1 MPDFLTRRCGTW
13 HFVRRVPVEFA
24 ALDPRG
30 IIRHSTRIRVT
41 DDRVGRRA
49 GKVARELNEALERHW
64 KSLTDQ
70 KSQADLSGY
79 DAIRRRARALG
90 YDYVSNEQLVA
101 FPIERILD
109 RLEALVANGLT
120 QDATARTA
128 LLGTEKR
135 PSFSLSRLFEE
146 YEAATRDEI
155 RDLSPDQRRIW
166 RNGRIRSVA
175 QFVKVVGDKP
185 VTEITEAD
193 GMDYV
198 EWWRERILE
207 DDVAAKSAN
216 KDIGQLS
223 RMLKEMSV
231 RRRLNLPD
239 IFKGLRLRGEV
250 ERSRQPYDRA
260 FIQDRLIKGDALA
273 GLNEEARL
281 VLYIIVETGLRP
293 SEVVNLRAGTIF
305 LDAAIPHVK
314 VAADGR
320 RLKTEDSAREMPLVG
335 VALAA
340 MRQRPDG
347 FPKYRDKATVLSA
360 TVNKYL
366 AENGLRPTRDHTVY
380 SLRHSFKDRLVA
392 VETPDSL
399 IDSLMG
405 HKTYKPKYGRGP
417 SLELKLKYL
426 ERIAFE
432 PPHRL

>member
-13 HFVRRVPVEFA
+13 HFVRRVPAEFA
-24 ALDPRG
+24 ALDTRG

-49 GKVARELNEALERHW
+49 ARVARELNEALERHW
-64 KSLTDQ
+64 KSLADE
-70 KSQADLSGY
+70 KSQAALSGY

-109 RLEALVANGLT
+109 RLEALMANGLT

-135 PSFSLSRLFEE
+135 PSFLLSRLFEE

-166 RNGRIRSVA
+166 RNGRMRSVA

-207 DDVAAKSAN
+207 EDVAAKSAN

-250 ERSRQPYDRA
+250 ERSRQPYDRT
-260 FIQDRLIKGDALA
+260 FIQD
-273 GLNEEARL
+273 
-281 VLYIIVETGLRP
+281 
-293 SEVVNLRAGTIF
+293 
-305 LDAAIPHVK
+305 
-314 VAADGR
+314 
-320 RLKTEDSAREMPLVG
+320 
-335 VALAA
+335 
-340 MRQRPDG
+340 
-347 FPKYRDKATVLSA
+347 
-360 TVNKYL
+360 
-366 AENGLRPTRDHTVY
+366 
-380 SLRHSFKDRLVA
+380 
-392 VETPDSL
+392 
-399 IDSLMG
+399 
-405 HKTYKPKYGRGP
+405 
-417 SLELKLKYL
+417 
-426 ERIAFE
+426 
-432 PPHRL
+432 